1 MHLELMWTAA
11 ISSLLLIHHI
21 PLVQT
26 HYKLEGNLKY
36 QYDYIQTDN
45 ELAQATSNFGKWME
59 DVINPTENV
68 NIIYIPN
75 PSYSLLPQDGQDV
88 KLEDAHPI

>member
-1 MHLELMWTAA
+1 MAA
-11 ISSLLLIHHI
+11 MSPLLLIHHI

-45 ELAQATSNFGKWME
+45 ELAQATNLASELYE
-59 DVINPTENV
+59 DVIYPTENV
-68 NIIYIPN
+68 NIIYT
-75 PSYSLLPQDGQDV
+75 
-88 KLEDAHPI
+88 